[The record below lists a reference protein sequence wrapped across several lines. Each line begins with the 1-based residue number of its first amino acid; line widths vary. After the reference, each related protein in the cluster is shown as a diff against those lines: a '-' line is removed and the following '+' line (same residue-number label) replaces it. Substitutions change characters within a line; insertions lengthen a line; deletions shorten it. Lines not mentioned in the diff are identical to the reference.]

1 MLLSFLYNKT
11 IIDCNQA
18 QNLGTISK
26 IHVNYK
32 KIDYIETSRNVK
44 IDVKN
49 IYQINDAIMY
59 KSEYRNYPNFKF
71 FRVGGQLVTDDKGK
85 IHGRLV
91 DLMITKDFDI
101 KKIITDN
108 KNLLNVEILSI
119 SDDGLVFKRM
129 PKAKKKEVKTD
140 KIEEIILSSNYMLL
154 PDVLKKLT
162 INNDIRNTYISLEI
176 INKLIIDNIKIVE
189 LKDFYE
195 EMSIASI
202 IKQVLIGIEETKNI
216 YENICPNKNIEKR
229 LKETVNKIV
238 SRHYAANNIIKKYKY
253 VLCHKKIKKKFF
265 RKILANI
272 EKDIEKME
280 SV

>member
-140 KIEEIILSSNYMLL
+140 KIATVAPAGLVTTICNYGFLIGRITQKNITAGSTIIV
-154 PDVLKKLT
+154 PAGKKIT
-162 INNDIRNTYISLEI
+162 KQDIDNVQKHG
-176 INKLIIDNIKIVE
+176 KLIDLTVYSK
-189 LKDFYE
+189 FY
-195 EMSIASI
+195 
-202 IKQVLIGIEETKNI
+202 
-216 YENICPNKNIEKR
+216 NIEN
-229 LKETVNKIV
+229 L
-238 SRHYAANNIIKKYKY
+238 
-253 VLCHKKIKKKFF
+253 
-265 RKILANI
+265 
-272 EKDIEKME
+272 
-280 SV
+280 